1 MNDVDKTIKKIE
13 DDLKD
18 NEMEQPVPKGVPTQH
33 GINQRPEEM
42 TPEMYDILM
51 HASAVASEPPHSDN
65 HIELSLVSMGSP
77 MDTCLLESGSVLERL
92 REFGEQLAE
101 LSGIDTSDVVN
112 YGATLASI
120 RCEPIRCEP
129 NVYKIRCQDCGY
141 RFNSTEVDAIDLAQ
155 LHANRNNHT
164 VSFLFDIF
172 GHAWDLR
179 IYPEKPTWRDR
190 LSAFG
195 VRFYESKCF
204 LVWCLLFLTSAV
216 FSTIMSSGIL
226 RVVNIFLMGLCGYH
240 LYSWWKNRWKRK
252 RA

>member
-1 MNDVDKTIKKIE
+1 MKTHAINDVDKTIKKIE

-33 GINQRPEEM
+33 GINQRPREID
-42 TPEMYDILM
+42 PERYAILM
-51 HASAVASEPPHSDN
+51 GETEVERTWVQRCLEN
-65 HIELSLVSMGSP
+65 SLVSLGSP
-77 MDTCLLESGSVLERL
+77 PDACVLESRSVR
-92 REFGEQLAE
+92 A
-101 LSGIDTSDVVN
+101 GIDMSDVVN
-112 YGATLASI
+112 CGATLASI

-155 LHANRNNHT
+155 LHANRNKHT
-164 VSFLFDIF
+164 VSFLFDFF
-172 GHAWDLR
+172 GRQYDLR
-179 IYPEKPTWRDR
+179 IEPRKPTWRDR

-195 VRFYESKCF
+195 VRFYESKWF

-226 RVVNIFLMGLCGYH
+226 RVVNIFFIGLWGYH
-240 LYSWWKNRWKRK
+240 LYSWWRNRWKRK
-252 RA
+252 RE